1 MDILEK
7 CYGVP
12 LAIKTIERM
21 LSFKETEEEWLYI
34 KDKEL
39 TSVTHGVKNNSILPI
54 LKLSYDH
61 LPSHLKCCFAY
72 CSLFPKDYEI
82 PKSMLTQLW
91 IAQGFIQPPNEKLQL
106 EDVANEYCMDLLLR
120 SFFQEAKEDKFGNI
134 IKFKMHGLVH
144 DIAQS
149 VSRFECTYVGSNEK
163 VVIEKVRHLSFPSFS
178 DFEKNLSSFVK
189 AKKIRTFLKFDYMS
203 LQEESTLK
211 KLISSFRY
219 LHVLD
224 LNGLEIMTAPNS
236 INKLTYLK
244 HLDLSYNGI
253 EFKN

>member
-1 MDILEK
+1 MLILMK
-7 CYGVP
+7 
-12 LAIKTIERM
+12 K
-21 LSFKETEEEWLYI
+21 F
-34 KDKEL
+34 
-39 TSVTHGVKNNSILPI
+39 VTYH
-54 LKLSYDH
+54 
-61 LPSHLKCCFAY
+61 CA
-72 CSLFPKDYEI
+72 
-82 PKSMLTQLW
+82 
-91 IAQGFIQPPNEKLQL
+91 
-106 EDVANEYCMDLLLR
+106 
-120 SFFQEAKEDKFGNI
+120 
-134 IKFKMHGLVH
+134 
-144 DIAQS
+144 
-149 VSRFECTYVGSNEK
+149 
-163 VVIEKVRHLSFPSFS
+163 SFS

-189 AKKIRTFLKFDYMS
+189 TKKLRTFLKFDYMS